1 MLHVFSDTKV
11 YLDAFSGLLG
21 PRAAASAAT
30 RTLVFAFLL
39 FPVALAAHAGTEP
52 EALHAGEFS
61 GIARIVRGE
70 IRAGRIPGA
79 VVLIGSEGKIVYR
92 RAFGYAALRP
102 RKIPMRAGTAFDLAS
117 LTKVVATTTAIM
129 QLAEAGKL
137 DLDAPA
143 ARYWPAF
150 AANGKAAITVREL
163 LTHYSGLA
171 PDLDLRT
178 QWRGYGTALRM
189 IVGERPR
196 TAPGTRYRYSDINF
210 EVLGEIV
217 RRVSGEPLDAY
228 CAEHIFRPLGMRRT
242 GFRPA
247 PSQRSRIAPT
257 AYIDG
262 KLRWGQVHDPSAWRM
277 GGVAGHA
284 GLFSTADD
292 LATFSQMLLDG
303 GTLHG
308 ARILRRSSVDQ
319 MTAPQSP
326 PGRPRLRGLG
336 WDLAAPFAP
345 DAASLAPV
353 GAYDHT
359 GFTGTMLEV
368 DPVSQT
374 FLIVL
379 TNRVHPFGKGDAG
392 PLRKALVRLVSLH
405 LPALT
410 EAEIV
415 RRVPDLARALLP
427 ETPLAHSSPVKTGI
441 DVLQAERFAPLKGLR
456 IGLITNQTGRDAAG
470 ASTINLLSH
479 APGLQLVAI
488 FSPEHG
494 LLGMQE
500 GKVSSRVEPASK
512 LPVYSLYGDVRRPTA
527 AMLNG
532 VDALVFDIQ
541 DAGAR
546 FYTYIATMA
555 YAMAESAH
563 HGIPFFVLDRP
574 NPIDADVVQGPV
586 LDDDLRSFT
595 GYFRLPVRY
604 GMTMGEL
611 AYMFNTQD
619 HIGARLH
626 VIRMQGYRRSDW
638 YDETGIAWID
648 PSPNLRSLSEE
659 TLYPGVALVE
669 GANVSVGRGTNTPF
683 ELVGAP
689 WVKARTLAR
698 YLNERNIRGVRFAP
712 AAFVPASGTY
722 RGRRCQGVHITV
734 VDRDTLD
741 TPALGIEIASAL
753 THLYPARFDVEK
765 ILRMIGSRQVLDAI
779 EKGEDPRH
787 IAVLWA
793 GPMERFE
800 AMRSRYLLYR

>member
-1 MLHVFSDTKV
+1 MSFDTKV

-21 PRAAASAAT
+21 PRAAVGAAT
-30 RTLVFAFLL
+30 RALVLGFLL
-39 FPVALAAHAGTEP
+39 VPVVLAARAGTGP
-52 EALHAGEFS
+52 EALHAAEFS

-79 VVLIGSEGKIVYR
+79 VVLIGREGKIVYR

-102 RKIPMRAGTAFDLAS
+102 RKIPMTVGTAFDLAS

-129 QLAEAGKL
+129 HLAETGKL

-150 AANGKAAITVREL
+150 AADGKAAITVREL

-178 QWRGYGTALRM
+178 RWRGYGAALRM
-189 IVGERPR
+189 IVEERPR

-217 RRVSGEPLDAY
+217 HRISGQPLDVY

-247 PSQRSRIAPT
+247 ASRRIRIAPT

-292 LATFSQMLLDG
+292 LATFAQMLLDG
-303 GTLHG
+303 GTLRG
-308 ARILRRSSVDQ
+308 VRILSRSSVEQ

-326 PGRPRLRGLG
+326 PGGTRLRGLG
-336 WDLAAPFAP
+336 WDLAAPFAS
-345 DAASLAPV
+345 DAASLPPV
-353 GAYDHT
+353 GAYGHT
-359 GFTGTMLEV
+359 GFTGTMIEV

-374 FLIVL
+374 FLIIL

-392 PLRKALVRLVSLH
+392 PLRKALVQLVSSH
-405 LPALT
+405 LPAVT
-410 EAEIV
+410 ETEIV
-415 RRVPDLARALLP
+415 RRVPSLARGSLP
-427 ETPLAHSSPVKTGI
+427 EIPPAGSSPVKTGI
-441 DVLQAERFAPLKGLR
+441 DVLQAEGFAPLKGLR
-456 IGLITNQTGRDAAG
+456 VGLITNQTGRNAAG
-470 ASTINLLSH
+470 TSTIDLLSH

-494 LLGMQE
+494 LLGTRE
-500 GKVSSRVEPASK
+500 GKVPSRVEPASK
-512 LPVYSLYGDVRRPTA
+512 LPVYSLYSDVRRPTA

-541 DAGAR
+541 DAGTR

-555 YAMAESAH
+555 YAMAEAAH
-563 HGIPFFVLDRP
+563 HGIAFFVLDRP

-611 AYMFNTQD
+611 AYMFNAQD
-619 HIGARLH
+619 HIGARLY
-626 VIRMQGYRRSDW
+626 VIRMQGYRRRDW
-638 YDETGIAWID
+638 FDETGIEWID
-648 PSPNLRSLSEE
+648 PSPNLRSLAEE

-669 GANVSVGRGTNTPF
+669 GANVSVGRGTDAPF

-689 WVKARTLAR
+689 WVKARTLAG

-712 AAFVPASGTY
+712 AAFIPTSGAY
-722 RGRRCQGVHITV
+722 QGRRCRGVHITI

-765 ILRMIGSRQVLDAI
+765 ILRMVGSRRVLDAI
-779 EKGEDPRH
+779 EKGEDPRR
-787 IAVLWA
+787 IAALWT
-793 GPMERFE
+793 GPMGRFE